1 MSSPVEPRPRPPSP
15 PHELSPGPPRGLSSE
30 RRGLPVSETAALIE
44 QERQQERE
52 RRARTVSAGGVVEE
66 GPTPLLPILRPT
78 RIQEVGEFQVP
89 LAEPVS
95 VGMKYRDPA
104 TGELR
109 DPTALEQ
116 FTEAFARQPIM
127 GETDAL
133 AFALEQTDASPES
146 KSALKNVLTQRVPG
160 QGIVETPLGATLR
173 SVGAL
178 APAFVNTA
186 LIGPL
191 LYAADV
197 ETTRGA
203 PVAFG
208 ADPTA
213 KRKVDETRGFGD
225 EPDPDVF
232 KGFLTQY
239 AQGIQQGRGI
249 GDELAQIP
257 ALVKATAKVAGENE
271 EYARNAL
278 WATGT
283 LSEIFLPVTPLGL
296 PAKGVQA
303 ARIGSKAVGGAA
315 KAGARAAARVAPQT
329 AAKAAGVARA
339 AGQVVEGARFGAE
352 AVPALIRDRAL
363 LGTIAKRTFPDVA
376 ASIPRLASEDEIVRI
391 LEAQGGVAADEA
403 RTILRS
409 QVPDNLVQISD
420 SVAARKGV
428 ASQLLADAQ
437 AEVKAQVAARGLTP
451 AEASRLLDDTL
462 VAKARAGKPGLKL
475 MDELTVRS
483 LSPVPP
489 GVEPGLFDDIVTRTV
504 AGLVETCCPAVLYV
518 PTTPW
523 PPRSTSGCRL
533 RPSGQ
538 RRTFAMTS
546 WTWPVTISKAA
557 RRCSPGARA
566 ALASSEGLAREA
578 GLRQV
583 PCYSL
588 TGSRSC
594 VDKIVEDGLGRIGE
608 HRRQGGGSVG
618 CSTDITDPARNFP
631 RDGSAPS
638 PRR

>member
-1 MSSPVEPRPRPPSP
+1 
-15 PHELSPGPPRGLSSE
+15 
-30 RRGLPVSETAALIE
+30 
-44 QERQQERE
+44 
-52 RRARTVSAGGVVEE
+52 
-66 GPTPLLPILRPT
+66 
-78 RIQEVGEFQVP
+78 
-89 LAEPVS
+89 
-95 VGMKYRDPA
+95 MKYRDPA

-109 DPTALEQ
+109 DPTAMEQ

-315 KAGARAAARVAPQT
+315 KA
-329 AAKAAGVARA
+329 
-339 AGQVVEGARFGAE
+339 
-352 AVPALIRDRAL
+352 AVP
-363 LGTIAKRTFPDVA
+363 G
-376 ASIPRLASEDEIVRI
+376 PRHGSRPRPQPRR
-391 LEAQGGVAADEA
+391 QGWH
-403 RTILRS
+403 
-409 QVPDNLVQISD
+409 
-420 SVAARKGV
+420 
-428 ASQLLADAQ
+428 
-437 AEVKAQVAARGLTP
+437 
-451 AEASRLLDDTL
+451 
-462 VAKARAGKPGLKL
+462 
-475 MDELTVRS
+475 
-483 LSPVPP
+483 PP
-489 GVEPGLFDDIVTRTV
+489 G
-504 AGLVETCCPAVLYV
+504 
-518 PTTPW
+518 
-523 PPRSTSGCRL
+523 
-533 RPSGQ
+533 
-538 RRTFAMTS
+538 
-546 WTWPVTISKAA
+546 
-557 RRCSPGARA
+557 
-566 ALASSEGLAREA
+566 
-578 GLRQV
+578 
-583 PCYSL
+583 L
-588 TGSRSC
+588 TGS
-594 VDKIVEDGLGRIGE
+594 
-608 HRRQGGGSVG
+608 
-618 CSTDITDPARNFP
+618 
-631 RDGSAPS
+631 SAEP
-638 PRR
+638 